1 MSELNRLDG
10 LGDNLAL
17 HDIKCGHLVDLS
29 WRIGWSRRSKLTT
42 LTCLALAEM
51 AEILFS
57 ASTIKQEA

>member
-17 HDIKCGHLVDLS
+17 HDIKCGYLVDIS
-29 WRIGWSRRSKLTT
+29 WRIGWSRRLTT